1 MKKLLLVAAS
11 FTALMAPTFAQV
23 DPEIATASGCFAC
36 HRQDTK
42 LIGPS
47 YDEVYEKYK
56 DDADAE
62 TYLIEKVKNGGA
74 GVWGP
79 IPMAPNLHIA
89 EDKIQL
95 MVQQILHKAE

>member
-11 FTALMAPTFAQV
+11 FAALAAPTFAQV
-23 DPEIATASGCFAC
+23 DPDLATASGCFAC
-36 HRQDTK
+36 HRQDSK

-56 DDADAE
+56 DDAGAE

-79 IPMAPNLHIA
+79 IPMAPNLHIPA
-89 EDKIQL
+89 DTITLLVE
-95 MVQQILHKAE
+95 QILHKK

>member
-1 MKKLLLVAAS
+1 MKRLLLVAAS
-11 FTALMAPTFAQV
+11 FAALAAPTFAQV

-56 DDADAE
+56 DQDDAE
-62 TYLIEKVKNGGA
+62 TYLVEKVKNGGS

-89 EDKIQL
+89 EDKIKL
-95 MVQQILHKAE
+95 MVQQILHKAK